1 MASMKAIGSEKL
13 PLDQKLK
20 RIMEIANY
28 GITEPKNSTH
38 KTATLEYSI
47 TAPDGYNYGIIREK
61 SEYKILKEGENGYT
75 YLDGMLNN
83 RKYNFPSYS
92 KALKKLN
99 LLMKPLNKM
108 YNGGTQLNLIGE
120 QEEDKKYVLKTP
132 EVEPEPAAEVD
143 LGMDVGMADEG
154 GEELDLG
161 IEDEITD
168 EGGEEEISGEIEVTG
183 EEGESKKSIQKLTG
197 KLGQKLRDLP
207 EVEMDADL
215 IKYVLNSVISAV
227 DLEKLSPEDVEEITE
242 KFEDDEI
249 DYTEEGEFDVDLG
262 GEEEMDLDFA
272 EEGGEEGGEEMDL
285 EDELA
290 EEELNEFLPAARAA
304 FGTAA
309 GAAVGDY
316 VARKASKMFQ
326 QNESELGEQVEAIV
340 DTPDIGQYV
349 NDGKNQEEEEGYMD
363 DAVAEIGQIFG
374 INESKVDKSLSKYFK
389 YTKEEINQ
397 QKLIEKKEQFL
408 IKEKKNNLLSEAI
421 NTAKYNK
428 KIKDSFSTYEQ
439 ERAVKKFLKENN
451 NSKFVGKSKRGDVVF
466 KVDNALVEITQ
477 QGEKL

>member
-28 GITEPKNSTH
+28 GVTEPKNSTH

-47 TAPDGYNYGIIREK
+47 TAPDGCNYGIIREN

-75 YLDGMLNN
+75 YVDGMLNN

-99 LLMKPLNKM
+99 LLMKPLNER

-132 EVEPEPAAEVD
+132 EVEPEPAPEVD
-143 LGMDVGMADEG
+143 LGMDIGMEDEG
-154 GEELDLG
+154 GEEVDLG
-161 IEDEITD
+161 MDLGMED
-168 EGGEEEISGEIEVTG
+168 EGGEEVISGEVEVTG
-183 EEGESKKSIQKLTG
+183 EEGESKKSVQKLTG

-227 DLEKLSPEDVEEITE
+227 DLEKLSPDDVEEITE

-249 DYTEEGEFDVDLG
+249 DYTEEGEFDVDLD

-285 EDELA
+285 EAELA

-304 FGTAA
+304 FGATLGNYA
-309 GAAVGDY
+309 GKKVSE
-316 VARKASKMFQ
+316 KASSMF
-326 QNESELGEQVEAIV
+326 QNESELGEQVEATI
-340 DTPDIGQYV
+340 DIPNIGEYV
-349 NDGKNQEEEEGYMD
+349 NDGENEEAEEGYMD
-363 DAVAEIGQIFG
+363 DAVAEIGNIFG

-389 YTKEEINQ
+389 YTTQEIKK
-397 QKLIEKKEQFL
+397 QKLREKKEQSL

-428 KIKDSFSTYEQ
+428 KIKNSFSTYEQ
-439 ERAVKKFLKENN
+439 ERAVKKFLKENS
-451 NSKFVGKSKRGDVVF
+451 NSRFVGKSKRGDVVF
-466 KVDNALVEITQ
+466 KVDNALVEITR
-477 QGEKL
+477 QGKKL